1 MVTIAVVNQ
10 KGGVGKTTT
19 SVNIAVGLAMNGWR
33 VLLIDLDPQAHS
45 TLGVRVESEE
55 ISVDQTV
62 FGLFHAATIADIA
75 VPTIEPNLKLVPS
88 SIHLADVVDNLTS
101 VIFREIKL
109 KKALEAVQDEF
120 DYIILDCNPS
130 LGVLTIN
137 AIVAAEKFLIPTQPS
152 FYALDGMGSLLTKIE
167 TTRPERSPNFDL
179 RILLTMVKG
188 HGKKRQA
195 AAWKILEPL
204 ADRIFSTQIRMTETV
219 ENSQMTEDED
229 EMMAV
234 VLSRQSANR
243 GAQDYKRLVQEITEL
258 WPA

>member
-10 KGGVGKTTT
+10 KGGVAKTTT
-19 SVNIAVGLAMNGWR
+19 SVNVAVGLAMAGWR

-55 ISVDQTV
+55 ISAEQTV
-62 FGLFHAATIADIA
+62 SALFYNKGISDIL
-75 VPTIEPNLKLVPS
+75 VDTIEPNLKLVPA
-88 SIHLADVVDNLTS
+88 SIHLALAVENLNS

-109 KKALEAVQDEF
+109 KKALEAVRDDF
-120 DYIILDCNPS
+120 DYVILDSGPN
-130 LGVLTIN
+130 LGVLSIN
-137 AIVAAEKFLIPTQPS
+137 AIVAADKILVPTRLS
-152 FYALDGMGSLLTKIE
+152 MYSLDGLGALLNTIE
-167 TTRPERSPNFDL
+167 TTRPERAADFDL

-188 HGKKRQA
+188 HGKERQA

-204 ADRIFSTQIRMTETV
+204 ADRILATQIRETEAV
-219 ENSQMTEDED
+219 EKSQMSEDEG

-243 GAQDYKRLVQEITEL
+243 GAQDYKRLVQEITER

>member
-10 KGGVGKTTT
+10 KGGVAKTTT
-19 SVNIAVGLAMNGWR
+19 SVNVAVGLAMNGWR

-45 TLGVRVESEE
+45 TLGVRVESQE
-55 ISVDQTV
+55 ISADQTV
-62 FGLFHAATIADIA
+62 FSLFYASSIADIV

-88 SIHLADVVDNLTS
+88 SIHLALAVETLNS

-109 KKALEAVQDEF
+109 KKALEAVQNEF
-120 DYIILDCNPS
+120 DYVILDCGPS
-130 LGVLTIN
+130 LGVLSIN
-137 AIVAAEKFLIPTQPS
+137 AIVAADKILIPTQLS
-152 FYALDGMGSLLTKIE
+152 MYSLDGLGSLLTTIE

-188 HGKKRQA
+188 HGKERQA
-195 AAWKILEPL
+195 TAWKILEPL
-204 ADRIFSTQIRMTETV
+204 ADRILTTQIRATEAV
-219 ENSQMTEDED
+219 EKSQMIEDED

-243 GAQDYKRLVQEITEL
+243 GAQDYKRLVQEITER